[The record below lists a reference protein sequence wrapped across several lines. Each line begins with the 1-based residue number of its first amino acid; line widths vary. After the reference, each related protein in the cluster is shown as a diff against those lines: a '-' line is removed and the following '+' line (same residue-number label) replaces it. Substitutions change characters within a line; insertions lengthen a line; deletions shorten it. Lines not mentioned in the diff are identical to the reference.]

1 MDPHFWHERWLRN
14 EIGFHQPHINTHL
27 QNFWHRINAE
37 PGCRVFVPL
46 CGKSRDV
53 LWLASLGYQVVGVE
67 CSPIAVETFFK
78 ENELAAQPENIG
90 KFDRW
95 QQGEI
100 CLLRGDFF
108 DLTRAD
114 LGEIGAIYDRASL
127 VALPQ
132 EMRQRYAKHLAELV
146 SFGVPSLLI
155 TMEYPTGAMD
165 GPPFSVSE
173 TEVQALFAKDFDVH
187 KVHRENILDANPRF
201 KERGLTQL
209 DEVVHLLRR
218 RD

>member
-1 MDPHFWHERWLRN
+1 MDPHFWHERWHRN

-37 PGCRVFVPL
+37 PRSRVFVPL
-46 CGKSRDV
+46 CGKSRDL
-53 LWLASLGYQVVGVE
+53 LWLAGLGYQIVGVE
-67 CSPIAVETFFK
+67 VSPIAVETFFK
-78 ENELAAQPENIG
+78 ENELAAQPEKAG

-100 CLLRGDFF
+100 SLLCGDFF
-108 DLTRAD
+108 ALTRAD
-114 LGEIGAIYDRASL
+114 LGEIGAVYDRASL
-127 VALPQ
+127 VALPP
-132 EMRQRYAKHLAELV
+132 EMRQRYATHIAELV
-146 SFGVPSLLI
+146 PPDVASLLI
-155 TMEYPTGAMD
+155 TMEYPDGAMD

-173 TEVQALFAKDFDVH
+173 TEVHALFAKDFDVH

-209 DEVVHLLRR
+209 DEVVYLLRR